1 MWGQTTILN
10 SMAVEE
16 ITRKETFYQ
25 IALGDERVGH
35 EALQRKIIVPGR
47 ENDNFILL
55 RPLS

>member
-1 MWGQTTILN
+1 MIVLH
-10 SMAVEE
+10 SMSVEE
-16 ITRKETFYQ
+16 IIRKETFYQ
-25 IALGDERVGH
+25 IALGDERVDH

>member
-1 MWGQTTILN
+1 MWRQMIVLH
-10 SMAVEE
+10 SMSVEE
-16 ITRKETFYQ
+16 IIRKETFYQ
-25 IALGDERVGH
+25 IALGDERVDH